1 MALLG
6 GDDATDFKA
15 ALADLDTLI
24 RKIAFLGYNVHF
36 NATIPDLNLD
46 GGWNVHGAN
55 HKPPYLT
62 MHDNRREVAD

>member
-6 GDDATDFKA
+6 GDDAVDFKM

-36 NATIPDLNLD
+36 NASIPDLNPD
-46 GGWNVHGAN
+46 G
-55 HKPPYLT
+55 
-62 MHDNRREVAD
+62 E